1 MKLLLGIGVLFV
13 LFGCSSSYRL
23 TDEVLSQRANVDL
36 ATLESATADV
46 AREETSQDVRN
57 IVHQAICKDMMM
69 LGRHPKSAIDAS
81 ELMSLVQVPPTNATG
96 TSRVNYRARVRL
108 NFARHWLDVE
118 YLVYE
123 RNGAVIVRRISL

>member
-1 MKLLLGIGVLFV
+1 MKLLIGLGVIFV

-23 TDEVLSQRANVDL
+23 PDEVLSQRANVDL
-36 ATLESATADV
+36 GKLQSASADIT
-46 AREETSQDVRN
+46 REETSQDARN
-57 IVHQAICKDMMM
+57 IVHQAICKDMLM
-69 LGRHPKSAIDAS
+69 LGRHPKRAIDAS

-108 NFARHWLDVE
+108 NFDRHWLDVE